1 MSDFYDGWGGYNIL
15 LNEDQFN
22 LICEYADQ
30 IGAETVQEAITQ
42 AIRMALKKD
51 E

>member
-1 MSDFYDGWGGYNIL
+1 MSDFYDGWGGYDIW

-30 IGAETVQEAITQ
+30 IGVDTIQEAIMA
-42 AIRMALKKD
+42 AIKDAL
-51 E
+51 ERA